1 MRGGLVTSLDDDIG
15 HGRTWACALRCPTP
29 TRLVAAAA
37 IGLGVLVSAAQDE
50 PMPPVKAFPNIG
62 ITLLDENVAD
72 AAYSADGRW
81 LAYPKRDPLDLYMKI
96 WSGWPDGTHRRCLT
110 CDPPAP
116 AKHCGGVAWHPSGDY
131 IVFSAENDDVRTRK
145 ADRLAEPGIGLNTNL
160 WAMTPDGSQA
170 WPLTHDETNDE
181 DPRGAIHP
189 VFSPD
194 GTRLV
199 WAGPV
204 ARNEVRNGFEWGEW
218 ALFFADFDTRT
229 AMPTLRNI
237 AAVRPGDQHS
247 FYESHDW
254 SPDGRTVLFS
264 GNLVP
269 GQPVSDM
276 DLYEYEV
283 ATGAVHRLTS
293 TSDWDENARYSA
305 DGRSIYW
312 MSSRGLNV
320 RFRSVIGLDWMQ
332 DLKSEYW
339 VMMRDGGSPRRVT
352 WFNESSRPDWEW
364 FRQNV
369 SATQRVVVADSSLNP
384 DATRAA
390 LSLTYESRQG
400 QMASVLIL
408 LELDR
413 RRPDWQ

>member
-1 MRGGLVTSLDDDIG
+1 VTSLDDDIG
-15 HGRTWACALRCPTP
+15 RVRTWARALRCSMP
-29 TRLVAAAA
+29 TRLIAAAVM
-37 IGLGVLVSAAQDE
+37 GLGVLVSAAQDE
-50 PMPPVKAFPNIG
+50 PLPPVKAFPNIG
-62 ITLLDENVAD
+62 ITLLDENVAG
-72 AAYSADGRW
+72 AAYSSDGRW

-96 WSGWPDGTHRRCLT
+96 WSVRPDGAHRRCLT

-116 AKHCGGVAWHPSGDY
+116 AKHCGGIAWHPSGDY

-160 WAMTPDGSQA
+160 WAMTPDGSRA
-170 WPLTHDETNDE
+170 WPLTRDETNDE

-204 ARNEVRNGFEWGEW
+204 ARNEVRKGFEWGEW

-229 AMPTLRNI
+229 ATPTLRNI
-237 AAVRPGDQHS
+237 VPVQPGDQHS

-254 SPDGRTVLFS
+254 SPDGRSVLFS

-269 GQPVSDM
+269 GQSVSGM

-283 ATGAVHRLTS
+283 ATGSVRRLTS
-293 TSDWDENARYSA
+293 TSDWDEDARYTA

-312 MSSRGLNV
+312 TSSRGLNV

-332 DLKSEYW
+332 DLESEYW
-339 VMMRDGGSPRRVT
+339 VMMRDGASPRRVT
-352 WFNESSRPDWEW
+352 WFNQSGRRDYEW

-369 SATQRVVVADSSLNP
+369 SPTQRVVVSDSSLNP
-384 DATRAA
+384 DATKAA
-390 LSLTYESRQG
+390 ISLAYEGRQG

>member
-1 MRGGLVTSLDDDIG
+1 MRSANDDTG
-15 HGRTWACALRCPTP
+15 HGRMGAEAPRHRAPAGLM
-29 TRLVAAAA
+29 AAAA
-37 IGLGVLVSAAQDE
+37 VAALGVLLSAAQDA
-50 PMPPVKAFPNIG
+50 PTPAPKSFPDLG
-62 ITLLDENVAD
+62 ITLLDDGVAG
-72 AAYSADGRW
+72 AAYSRDGRW

-96 WSGWPDGTHRRCLT
+96 WSGWPDGTRRRCLT

-116 AKHCGGVAWHPSGDY
+116 AKHCGGIAWHPSGDY

-160 WAMTPDGSQA
+160 WAMTPDGSRA
-170 WPLTHDETNDE
+170 WPLTRDETNDE

-204 ARNEVRNGFEWGEW
+204 ARNKVRAGFEWGEW
-218 ALFFADFDTRT
+218 ALFFADFDVRAGTP
-229 AMPTLRNI
+229 ALRNI
-237 AAVRPGDQHS
+237 ASIQPGDQHS
-247 FYESHDW
+247 FYEAHDW
-254 SPDGRTVLFS
+254 SPDGRHVLFS
-264 GNLVP
+264 GNLVA
-269 GQPVSDM
+269 GQPVNGM

-283 ATGAVHRLTS
+283 ATGGIRRLTS
-293 TSDWDENARYSA
+293 TADWDEDARYGA
-305 DGRSIYW
+305 DGESIYW

-332 DLKSEYW
+332 DLRSEYW

-352 WFNESSRPDWEW
+352 WFNQSGRRDYEW

-369 SATQRVVVADSSLNP
+369 SATRRVVVSDSSLNP
-384 DATRAA
+384 DSTRAA
-390 LSLTYESRQG
+390 VTLSYEGRQS
-400 QMASVLIL
+400 QTASVLIL